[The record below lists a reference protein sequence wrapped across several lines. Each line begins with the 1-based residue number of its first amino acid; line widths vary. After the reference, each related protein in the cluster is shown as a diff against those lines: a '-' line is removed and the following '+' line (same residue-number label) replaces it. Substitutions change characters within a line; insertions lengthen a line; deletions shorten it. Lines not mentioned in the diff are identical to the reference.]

1 MFLLFLSKNNNKI
14 TFRKS
19 KKKKFSIQ
27 IYLQTRQ
34 RFRLEIDLTA
44 ERSHTKTTLKLY
56 KLWKIKQIIYKQ

>member
-27 IYLQTRQ
+27 IYLQTPQ

-56 KLWKIKQIIYKQ
+56 KLWKIKQIICKQ

>member
-27 IYLQTRQ
+27 IYLQTPQ
-34 RFRLEIDLTA
+34 RFSLEIDLTA

>member
-1 MFLLFLSKNNNKI
+1 MFLFLFKNNNKI

-19 KKKKFSIQ
+19 KKKVFNPN
-27 IYLQTRQ
+27 LLTNAQ
-34 RFRLEIDLTA
+34 RFRLEFDLTA

>member
-27 IYLQTRQ
+27 IYLQTPQ